1 MSKVKWLALAAAVM
15 ALGLTGGCG
24 GGDDDD
30 GGGGG
35 ASGSYAGN
43 WTGQVCGRTLTMTL
57 VQTGSSFTGNYT
69 LSGVG
74 GNPDFNEVI
83 VSGTVDSLT
92 PPANAQLNG
101 LDTRQFNITCT
112 SYNSFNGTFFNRV
125 QTFEVGEFPHTQTVH
140 FPKSCLHCE
149 DPPCVPG
156 CPFPMPRR

>member
-1 MSKVKWLALAAAVM
+1 MSKVKWLALAVAVM

-101 LDTRQFNITCT
+101 LDTRQFNITFT
-112 SYNSFNGTFFNRV
+112 SYNSFNGTFFNRGA
-125 QTFEVGEFPHTQTVH
+125 TCATSGT
-140 FPKSCLHCE
+140 K
-149 DPPCVPG
+149 
-156 CPFPMPRR
+156 